1 MKYII
6 WIVIIS
12 IFITG
17 CVPVDRPQGGYVSK
31 SDGTVFVW
39 HDDRNLVTCWIYDGN
54 YSGGIFCITDVQ
66 LGKQENIGR
75 GNCKMTNKQIALILA
90 VAIQIFRAK
99 KWSTSIAIG
108 DIFHLAIELREWLD
122 GNHLQT

>member
-1 MKYII
+1 
-6 WIVIIS
+6 
-12 IFITG
+12 
-17 CVPVDRPQGGYVSK
+17 
-31 SDGTVFVW
+31 
-39 HDDRNLVTCWIYDGN
+39 
-54 YSGGIFCITDVQ
+54 
-66 LGKQENIGR
+66 
-75 GNCKMTNKQIALILA
+75 MTNKQIALILA